1 MDSVTDKLPPE
12 IAIAVGYAPQIW
24 RAHWHALFALDQRL
38 AKLVST
44 TSEPMLAQIKLA
56 WWRDRLSESVDRRPN
71 GDQVLDQL
79 RLWAGSEKPLIALIN
94 AWEVL
99 VTDDLDKGRV
109 SEFLSGRAEPFAE
122 LAKIAGFAELE
133 EAALRVGKIWALSDL
148 VAHLSN
154 QDERTELLTEFSE
167 LGESQ
172 TSNWPKDIRPLAVLE
187 VLAKRHLSSPD
198 KPILTRRRDALL
210 ALRAGL
216 IGR

>member
-1 MDSVTDKLPPE
+1 MDSVTDSFPPE
-12 IAIAVGYAPQIW
+12 IAIAVGYAPQKW
-24 RAHWHALFALDQRL
+24 RAHWNALFGLDQRL
-38 AKLVST
+38 AKLIST

-56 WWRDRLSESVDRRPN
+56 WWRDRLSERVDRRPN

-122 LAKIAGFAELE
+122 LAKLAGFAELE
-133 EAALRVGKIWALSDL
+133 EAALRAGKIWAMSDL

-154 QDERTELLTEFSE
+154 EDERNELLTEFSE
-167 LGESQ
+167 LGASQ